1 MNRPIAPE
9 VVEAELARLPDMSLD
24 ELKARWLELKG
35 VPLPKFMRR
44 GLITRAVAHAI
55 EERATG
61 GLDRETRKR
70 LEQLMR
76 QIVPSGERP
85 PPAPKR
91 IKVGTRLLREWQ
103 GRVHEVTVAA
113 DGFTWNGVRH
123 RSLSDIARR
132 ITGTRW
138 SAGPANPAGSE
149 PRSGSKQALVISLL
163 ERPTGATLDD
173 LVKATG
179 WLPHTTRAALT
190 ALRHKGHAI
199 ERLKSEAGNHRVPAA
214 HGRPCDELFGSRE
227 REGLT
232 MLTFPSNGS
241 ASSALPASPT
251 SEEVSAEVARVQ
263 EL

>member
-55 EERATG
+55 EEQATG
-61 GLDRETRKR
+61 GLDRETLKR

-76 QIVPSGERP
+76 QIVPSGETP

-113 DGFTWNGVRH
+113 DGFIWNGARH
-123 RSLSDIARR
+123 RSLSEIARR

-138 SAGPANPAGSE
+138 NGWVFFGLKRTGARDTPVRA
-149 PRSGSKQALVISLL
+149 RSG
-163 ERPTGATLDD
+163 RRRRT
-173 LVKATG
+173 
-179 WLPHTTRAALT
+179 AAEPE
-190 ALRHKGHAI
+190 G
-199 ERLKSEAGNHRVPAA
+199 EAA
-214 HGRPCDELFGSRE
+214 H
-227 REGLT
+227 
-232 MLTFPSNGS
+232 
-241 ASSALPASPT
+241 A
-251 SEEVSAEVARVQ
+251 
-263 EL
+263 

>member
-1 MNRPIAPE
+1 VNRPIAPE

-132 ITGTRW
+132 ITGARW
-138 SAGPANPAGSE
+138 N
-149 PRSGSKQALVISLL
+149 
-163 ERPTGATLDD
+163 
-173 LVKATG
+173 G
-179 WLPHTTRAALT
+179 WVFFGLKTTRAPDLPVRARSGRKRRTPADLEPPRKSDGT
-190 ALRHKGHAI
+190 A
-199 ERLKSEAGNHRVPAA
+199 
-214 HGRPCDELFGSRE
+214 FGSRHPAW
-227 REGLT
+227 RRAR
-232 MLTFPSNGS
+232 S
-241 ASSALPASPT
+241 APDTSMGSSAGSSPPCVRKNGRT
-251 SEEVSAEVARVQ
+251 T
-263 EL
+263 